1 MKYKDESKFTQDE
14 RDAMDGIAR
23 VVSVVCRLSVEEL
36 RSKSR
41 KRHVADARK
50 LACKYSFDNIPNGKS
65 MVGKNLSLSAW
76 YFNLDHSTVSHAVS
90 IADHLY
96 DYDPDFAKLYDTV
109 IEIVNNPNHK
119 PDSEYCRIVSNKK
132 TWDDV
137 RMDEREYNKTKYS
150 LLPESVKEEII
161 NTYKKGYGLLH
172 ISNKVGTTINFI
184 EFLIKKE
191 GVKKDKVADIKRAL
205 SGDSVRFGFNKSIE
219 Y

>member
-1 MKYKDESKFTQDE
+1 MHYRDESKFTQDE

-23 VVSVVCRLSVEEL
+23 VVAIVCRLNIEEL

-50 LACKYSFDNIPNGKS
+50 IACKYAFDNIPNSKS
-65 MVGKNLSLSAW
+65 MVGRNLSLSAW
-76 YFNLDHSTVSHAVS
+76 YFDLDHSSVSHAVHT
-90 IADHLY
+90 ADHLY
-96 DYDPDFAKLYDTV
+96 DYDSDFAKLYDTV
-109 IEIVNNPNHK
+109 VEIVNNPNYK
-119 PDSEYCRIVSNKK
+119 PDSEYHRIVSNKK

-161 NTYKKGYGLLH
+161 NIYKKGYGLLH
-172 ISNKVGTTINFI
+172 ISNKVGTTINFV
-184 EFLIKKE
+184 EYLIKKE
-191 GVKKDKVADIKRAL
+191 GVKKDKVGDIKRAL
-205 SGDSVRFGFNKSIE
+205 GSDSIKFGFSTSIS

>member
-1 MKYKDESKFTQDE
+1 MKYKDESKFTKDE

-23 VVSVVCRLSVEEL
+23 VVSVVCRLNVEEL

-50 LACKYSFDNIPNGKS
+50 IDCKYAFDNIPNKKS
-65 MVGKNLSLSAW
+65 MVGRNLSLPAW
-76 YFNLDHSTVSHAVS
+76 YFNLDHSTVSHAVHT
-90 IADHLY
+90 ADHLY
-96 DYDPDFAKLYDTV
+96 DYDPDFEKLYDTV
-109 IEIVNNPNHK
+109 VEIVNNPNHK
-119 PDSEYCRIVSNKK
+119 PDLEYCRIVSNKK

-191 GVKKDKVADIKRAL
+191 GVKKDKVGDIKRAL
-205 SGDSVRFGFNKSIE
+205 RSDSVKFGFSKSIA